1 MKPVLIVNPN
11 GSRKTTQ
18 DMVGIT
24 SQYLPNVMGWTNRKG
39 PKMIIDQEQL
49 YEAANQISEV
59 VFPDVSALII
69 AAFGDPGAKRLAR
82 RMDIPVIGIAAAAAR
97 EAALSRVSF
106 AVVTTTP
113 KLAPS
118 IDKMMRAEGGDAYLG
133 CYTTEDDP
141 LVLASNSDKLDYAL
155 ITSCETAK
163 KAGAERVIVGGGP
176 LGQAAIRIS
185 SQVKV
190 PLIQPLV
197 AACSEVSAIIGHQL
211 PHVQD
216 VGQ

>member
-1 MKPVLIVNPN
+1 MKPVLIINPN
-11 GSRKTTQ
+11 GSKQTTQ

-24 SQYLPNVMGWTNRKG
+24 SRYLPNVMGWTNRKG
-39 PKMIIDQEQL
+39 PKMIVDQEQL
-49 YEAANQISEV
+49 FKAANQITEA
-59 VFPDVSALII
+59 VFPDASALIV

-82 RMDIPVIGIAAAAAR
+82 RMDVPVIGIAAAAAR
-97 EAALSRVSF
+97 EASLSGVSF

-118 IDKMMRAEGGDAYLG
+118 INKQMRAEGGYAYLG

-141 LVLASNSDKLDYAL
+141 LVLASNSDALDYAL

-163 KAGAERVIVGGGP
+163 RAGAKRVIIGGGP
-176 LGQAAIRIS
+176 LSQAAIRIS

-197 AACSEVSAIIGHQL
+197 AACSEVSALIGHQL
-211 PHVQD
+211 SHVQD
-216 VGQ
+216 VDQ

>member
-11 GSRKTTQ
+11 GSQKTTQ

-24 SQYLPNVMGWTNRKG
+24 SRYLPNVMGWTNRKG

-59 VFPDVSALII
+59 VFPDVSALIV

-113 KLAPS
+113 KLTSS

-163 KAGAERVIVGGGP
+163 KAGAKRVIVGGGP

-197 AACSEVSAIIGHQL
+197 AACSEVSAIIEHQL

>member
-11 GSRKTTQ
+11 GSQKTTQ

-24 SQYLPNVMGWTNRKG
+24 SRYLPDVVGWTNRKG

-49 YEAANQISEV
+49 YEAADQISEV
-59 VFPDVSALII
+59 VFPDASALIV

-97 EAALSRVSF
+97 EAGLSRVSF

-163 KAGAERVIVGGGP
+163 KAGAKRVIIGGGP

-197 AACSEVSAIIGHQL
+197 AACSEVSALIEHQL